1 MRKRFRSTLDQ
12 EPIEEPTVNLTPLI
26 DVVFVVLITFILI
39 APVLD
44 VDSVNLAVGGTVE
57 KKELESSAITIS
69 VRADNSI
76 WYQGSRVSLSE
87 LKKLL
92 EFEKKR
98 KPNAIPQ
105 LLHDEK
111 AEFGT
116 YQMLKN
122 TIEGVG
128 FEEMDVV
135 LKPR

>member
-44 VDSVNLAVGGTVE
+44 VDSVNLATGGTAE
-57 KKELESSAITIS
+57 KKELESSAISIS

-76 WYQGSRVSLSE
+76 WYQGARASLTE

-116 YQMLKN
+116 YQTLKN
-122 TIEGVG
+122 TIEEIG
-128 FEEMDVV
+128 FEEMDVI